1 MTAEEI
7 KKQYLTIDG
16 NHIKPIQKGNTLKSK
31 DDLYDVL
38 KWWSIIS
45 TNQTIG
51 DLMIMNNNQKLILIQ
66 VGSSGYYIN
75 ADSSKIGVKEFLSNK
90 GNPWKIIENEN
101 GKKNKVT
108 NRLDDEPIPY
118 FYMYKEI

>member
-16 NHIKPIQKGNTLKSK
+16 NHIKPIQKGNALKSK

-45 TNQTIG
+45 TNQTVG
-51 DLMIMNNNQKLILIQ
+51 DLKIMNNNQKLILIQ

-75 ADSSKIGVKEFLSNK
+75 ADSNKIGVKEFLSNK
-90 GNPWKIIENEN
+90 GNPWKIRENEN

>member
-1 MTAEEI
+1 MNAEEI
-7 KKQYLTIDG
+7 KNQYLTIDG
-16 NHIKPIQKGNTLKSK
+16 NHIKLMQKANTLKSK
-31 DDLYDVL
+31 DDLYDIL

-45 TNQTIG
+45 TSQTIG
-51 DLMIMNNNQKLILIQ
+51 NLKIMNNNQKLILIQ
-66 VGSSGYYIN
+66 IGSSSYYIN

>member
-1 MTAEEI
+1 MNAEEI
-7 KKQYLTIDG
+7 KNQYLTIDG
-16 NHIKPIQKGNTLKSK
+16 NHIKPMQKVNTLKSK
-31 DDLYDVL
+31 DVLYDVL
-38 KWWSIIS
+38 KWWNKIS

-51 DLMIMNNNQKLILIQ
+51 NLKIMNNNQKLILIQ
-66 VGSSGYYIN
+66 IGSSTYYIN

-90 GNPWKIIENEN
+90 GNQWKIIVNEN

-108 NRLDDEPIPY
+108 NRLDEEPIPH

>member
-1 MTAEEI
+1 MNAEEI
-7 KKQYLTIDG
+7 KNQYLTIDG
-16 NHIKPIQKGNTLKSK
+16 NHIKLMQKVNTLKSK
-31 DDLYDVL
+31 DDLYDIL

-45 TNQTIG
+45 TSQTIG
-51 DLMIMNNNQKLILIQ
+51 NLKIMNNNQKLILIQ
-66 VGSSGYYIN
+66 IGSSSYYIN

-90 GNPWKIIENEN
+90 GNPWKIIANEN